1 MLFNG
6 STREIIQGLRKRGI
20 EITPQRFRLTEDNT
34 RPEQVDVARVSRR
47 GSCCVAFEQVDA
59 LRDHAKTPQQIR
71 PELLGVGLLCVALV
85 GGFPLINARPPMG
98 HHGGEVFP
106 DVATIGGGYSI
117 RRSHTLNTTVMLTR
131 DLSHART
138 IPTHDVAPLCV
149 PTTPTIP
156 AVARL
161 R

>member
-1 MLFNG
+1 MLFNR
-6 STREIIQGLRKRGI
+6 TAREIIQGLRKRGI
-20 EITPQRFRLTEDNT
+20 EIAPQRFRLTEYDT
-34 RPEQVDVARVSRR
+34 RPEQVDVARVARG
-47 GSCCVAFEQVDA
+47 GSCGIAFKQVNA
-59 LRDHAKTPQQIR
+59 LRDHTKAAQEIR
-71 PELLGVGLLCVALV
+71 PELLSVGLLGVALA

-98 HHGGEVFP
+98 HHRGEVFP
-106 DVATIGGGYSI
+106 NIATIGGGYSK

-149 PTTPTIP
+149 PTTPKIP